1 MVQGVGDIDA
11 IWFLDF
17 KPCFVPYKVFDEEW
31 ATIVCAVR
39 YLDLV
44 IVRRYKNARS
54 SMVLHVSSRLR
65 YGFSKTMQTCCHHR
79 IDL

>member
-31 ATIVCAVR
+31 ATIVCA
-39 YLDLV
+39 
-44 IVRRYKNARS
+44 IVALS
-54 SMVLHVSSRLR
+54 SALNNWHAV
-65 YGFSKTMQTCCHHR
+65 TT
-79 IDL
+79 